1 MKLFSALV
9 VAFASWIGLFGALV
23 GANVVTCSVGDDDYF
38 NLAWQDQQ
46 TCIEP
51 RDGQTNNGQPLV
63 LSDCVD
69 CLNGWRLE
77 TSGNAKLF
85 HTSDDREQCLQA
97 GHGAPIETLVDGSK
111 MRIYPCDTTNSL
123 QRFVWGDGICDGPLK
138 LEGRDDLCVVFLG
151 VVANV
156 GSDPI
161 ILVKCDD
168 LDANRAQGWT
178 AY

>member
-1 MKLFSALV
+1 MKLFSALL
-9 VAFASWIGLFGALV
+9 VAFALL
-23 GANVVTCSVGDDDYF
+23 GANVDTCCIGDDDYF
-38 NLAWQDQQ
+38 NLAWQHQLQ

-51 RDGQTNNGQPLV
+51 MGGQTNNGQSLV
-63 LSDCVD
+63 LSDCAD

-85 HTSDDREQCLQA
+85 HTSVDRDQCMQA
-97 GHGAPIETLVDGSK
+97 GHGEPIETLVDGSK
-111 MRIYPCDTTNSL
+111 MRIYPCDATNSL
-123 QRFVWGDGICDGPLK
+123 QRFVWGDPGLLK
-138 LEGRDDLCVVFLG
+138 LEERDDLCVVFLG

-178 AY
+178 ST